1 MNRSA
6 PKMGRPLRGFILAV
20 VVHVAFGALLGVSLR
35 LQPEVVKPIYAEP
48 VQAVV
53 VDLAAIAQEKKRKT
67 DALKKKK
74 AAEKKK
80 KADALQKKKAA
91 EKKEKAEEL
100 KKKKAA
106 EKKKNA
112 EELKKKKAE
121 ALKKKKAA
129 EKKKKA
135 AEKKK
140 KAEAL
145 KKKKAAEKKK
155 KAEALKKKKAAE
167 KKKKE
172 EALKKKKAAEKKKK
186 AEAKRKAEEQKRKAE
201 AEKKRKAR
209 EKREREAAERKAA
222 KEALARDERDAG
234 SALGA
239 LVGAIEEKVRSNW
252 SLPGEF
258 TGLAVT
264 ISVKVTRTGEVTLA
278 EIVRSSGNSLF
289 DESAVTALMKAS
301 PLPFPEEPR
310 YYEFIKEFH
319 FVLRAKN

>member
-1 MNRSA
+1 
-6 PKMGRPLRGFILAV
+6 MGRPLRGFILAV

-74 AAEKKK
+74 A
-80 KADALQKKKAA
+80 
-91 EKKEKAEEL
+91 EEL
-100 KKKKAA
+100 KKKKAT
-106 EKKKNA
+106 EKKIK
-112 EELKKKKAE
+112 E
-121 ALKKKKAA
+121 
-129 EKKKKA
+129 
-135 AEKKK
+135 
-140 KAEAL
+140 EAL

-155 KAEALKKKKAAE
+155 KAEELKKKKAAE

-186 AEAKRKAEEQKRKAE
+186 AEAKRKAEEKKRKAE

-209 EKREREAAERKAA
+209 EKQEREAADRKAA
-222 KEALARDERDAG
+222 EEARARDERDAG

-239 LVGAIEEKVRSNW
+239 LVGAIEEKVRNNW

-278 EIVRSSGNSLF
+278 EVVRSSGNSLF

-301 PLPFPEEPR
+301 PLPFPEKPR

-319 FVLRAKN
+319 FVFRPQN

>member
-1 MNRSA
+1 
-6 PKMGRPLRGFILAV
+6 MGRPLRGFILAV

-80 KADALQKKKAA
+80 KTDALQKKKAA

-129 EKKKKA
+129 E
-135 AEKKK
+135 
-140 KAEAL
+140 
-145 KKKKAAEKKK
+145 
-155 KAEALKKKKAAE
+155 
-167 KKKKE
+167 
-172 EALKKKKAAEKKKK
+172 
-186 AEAKRKAEEQKRKAE
+186 
-201 AEKKRKAR
+201 
-209 EKREREAAERKAA
+209 
-222 KEALARDERDAG
+222 
-234 SALGA
+234 
-239 LVGAIEEKVRSNW
+239 
-252 SLPGEF
+252 
-258 TGLAVT
+258 
-264 ISVKVTRTGEVTLA
+264 
-278 EIVRSSGNSLF
+278 
-289 DESAVTALMKAS
+289 
-301 PLPFPEEPR
+301 
-310 YYEFIKEFH
+310 
-319 FVLRAKN
+319 

>member
-1 MNRSA
+1 
-6 PKMGRPLRGFILAV
+6 MGRPLRGFILAV

-80 KADALQKKKAA
+80 KTDALQKKKAA

-140 KAEAL
+140 KA
-145 KKKKAAEKKK
+145 
-155 KAEALKKKKAAE
+155 
-167 KKKKE
+167 

>member
-1 MNRSA
+1 
-6 PKMGRPLRGFILAV
+6 MGRPLRGFILAV

-80 KADALQKKKAA
+80 KTDALQKKKAA

-112 EELKKKKAE
+112 EEL
-121 ALKKKKAA
+121 
-129 EKKKKA
+129 
-135 AEKKK
+135 
-140 KAEAL
+140 
-145 KKKKAAEKKK
+145 KKK

>member
-1 MNRSA
+1 
-6 PKMGRPLRGFILAV
+6 MGRPLRGFILAV

-155 KAEALKKKKAAE
+155 K
-167 KKKKE
+167 E

-239 LVGAIEEKVRSNW
+239 LVGAIEEKVRNNW

>member
-1 MNRSA
+1 
-6 PKMGRPLRGFILAV
+6 MGRPLRGFILAV

-167 KKKKE
+167 KKKK
-172 EALKKKKAAEKKKK
+172 

-239 LVGAIEEKVRSNW
+239 LVGAIEEKVRNNW

>member
-1 MNRSA
+1 
-6 PKMGRPLRGFILAV
+6 MGRPLRGFILAV

-80 KADALQKKKAA
+80 KTDALQKKKAA

-155 KAEALKKKKAAE
+155 KA
-167 KKKKE
+167 

>member
-1 MNRSA
+1 
-6 PKMGRPLRGFILAV
+6 MGRPLRGFILAV

-80 KADALQKKKAA
+80 KTDALQKKKAA

-155 KAEALKKKKAAE
+155 KAEA
-167 KKKKE
+167 
-172 EALKKKKAAEKKKK
+172 
-186 AEAKRKAEEQKRKAE
+186 KRKAEEQKRKAE

-239 LVGAIEEKVRSNW
+239 LVGAIEEKVRNNW

>member
-1 MNRSA
+1 
-6 PKMGRPLRGFILAV
+6 MGRPLRGFILAV
-20 VVHVAFGALLGVSLR
+20 LVHVAFGALLGVSLR

-48 VQAVV
+48 VRAVV

-74 AAEKKK
+74 AEELKT
-80 KADALQKKKAA
+80 KKAA
-91 EKKEKAEEL
+91 E
-100 KKKKAA
+100 
-106 EKKKNA
+106 
-112 EELKKKKAE
+112 KKKKAE

-129 EKKKKA
+129 EKKKKEQALKKKKA

-167 KKKKE
+167 KKKKAAEKKKKE
-172 EALKKKKAAEKKKK
+172 EELKKKKAAEKKKK
-186 AEAKRKAEEQKRKAE
+186 AEAKRKAKEKKRKAE

-209 EKREREAAERKAA
+209 EKREREAADRKAA
-222 KEALARDERDAG
+222 KEARARDERDAG

-278 EIVRSSGNSLF
+278 EVVRKSGNSLF

-319 FVLRAKN
+319 FVFRPQN

>member
-1 MNRSA
+1 
-6 PKMGRPLRGFILAV
+6 
-20 VVHVAFGALLGVSLR
+20 
-35 LQPEVVKPIYAEP
+35 
-48 VQAVV
+48 
-53 VDLAAIAQEKKRKT
+53 
-67 DALKKKK
+67 
-74 AAEKKK
+74 
-80 KADALQKKKAA
+80 
-91 EKKEKAEEL
+91 
-100 KKKKAA
+100 
-106 EKKKNA
+106 
-112 EELKKKKAE
+112 
-121 ALKKKKAA
+121 
-129 EKKKKA
+129 
-135 AEKKK
+135 
-140 KAEAL
+140 
-145 KKKKAAEKKK
+145 
-155 KAEALKKKKAAE
+155 
-167 KKKKE
+167 
-172 EALKKKKAAEKKKK
+172 LKKKKAAEKKKK

-239 LVGAIEEKVRSNW
+239 LVGAIEEKVRNNW

>member
-1 MNRSA
+1 
-6 PKMGRPLRGFILAV
+6 MGRPLRGFILAV
-20 VVHVAFGALLGVSLR
+20 LVHVAFGALLGVSLR

-67 DALKKKK
+67 EELKKK
-74 AAEKKK
+74 
-80 KADALQKKKAA
+80 
-91 EKKEKAEEL
+91 KAEEL

-106 EKKKNA
+106 EKKKK
-112 EELKKKKAE
+112 EQ
-121 ALKKKKAA
+121 
-129 EKKKKA
+129 
-135 AEKKK
+135 
-140 KAEAL
+140 AL

-155 KAEALKKKKAAE
+155 KAEELKKKKAEELKKKKAAEKKKKAAE

-172 EALKKKKAAEKKKK
+172 EALKKKKAEELKKKKAAEKKKK
-186 AEAKRKAEEQKRKAE
+186 AEAKRQAE
-201 AEKKRKAR
+201 EKKRKAEEKKR
-209 EKREREAAERKAA
+209 QAEEKKHKAEAEIKRKARQKREREAAERKAA
-222 KEALARDERDAG
+222 EETRARDERDAG

-278 EIVRSSGNSLF
+278 QVVRSSGNSLF

-301 PLPFPEEPR
+301 PLPFPEDPR

-319 FVLRAKN
+319 FVFRPQN

>member
-1 MNRSA
+1 
-6 PKMGRPLRGFILAV
+6 MGRPLRGFILAV

-74 AAEKKK
+74 AEELKKKKATEKKK
-80 KADALQKKKAA
+80 KEEALKKK
-91 EKKEKAEEL
+91 KAEEL

-106 EKKKNA
+106 EKKKK
-112 EELKKKKAE
+112 EE

-129 EKKKKA
+129 EKKKK
-135 AEKKK
+135 E
-140 KAEAL
+140 EAL

-155 KAEALKKKKAAE
+155 KAEELKKKKAAE

-186 AEAKRKAEEQKRKAE
+186 AEAKRKAEEKKRKAE

-209 EKREREAAERKAA
+209 EKQEREAADRKAA
-222 KEALARDERDAG
+222 EEARARDERDAG

-239 LVGAIEEKVRSNW
+239 LVGAIEEKVRNNW

-278 EIVRSSGNSLF
+278 EVVRSSGNSLF

-301 PLPFPEEPR
+301 PLPFPEKPR

-319 FVLRAKN
+319 FVFRPQN

>member
-167 KKKKE
+167 KKKK
-172 EALKKKKAAEKKKK
+172 

-239 LVGAIEEKVRSNW
+239 LVGAIEEKVRNNW

>member
-1 MNRSA
+1 
-6 PKMGRPLRGFILAV
+6 MGRPLRGFILAV

-80 KADALQKKKAA
+80 KADALQ
-91 EKKEKAEEL
+91 
-100 KKKKAA
+100 
-106 EKKKNA
+106 
-112 EELKKKKAE
+112 
-121 ALKKKKAA
+121 
-129 EKKKKA
+129 
-135 AEKKK
+135 
-140 KAEAL
+140 
-145 KKKKAAEKKK
+145 
-155 KAEALKKKKAAE
+155 
-167 KKKKE
+167 
-172 EALKKKKAAEKKKK
+172 KKKAAEKKKK

>member
-1 MNRSA
+1 
-6 PKMGRPLRGFILAV
+6 MGRPLRGFILAV
-20 VVHVAFGALLGVSLR
+20 LVHVAFGALLGVSLR

-48 VQAVV
+48 VRAVV

-74 AAEKKK
+74 AEELKT
-80 KADALQKKKAA
+80 KKAA
-91 EKKEKAEEL
+91 E
-100 KKKKAA
+100 
-106 EKKKNA
+106 
-112 EELKKKKAE
+112 KKKKAE

-129 EKKKKA
+129 EKKKKEQALKKKKA

-167 KKKKE
+167 KKKKAAEKKKKE
-172 EALKKKKAAEKKKK
+172 EELKKKKAAEKKKK
-186 AEAKRKAEEQKRKAE
+186 AEAKRKAKEKKRKAE

-209 EKREREAAERKAA
+209 EKREREAADRKAA
-222 KEALARDERDAG
+222 KEARARDERDAG

-278 EIVRSSGNSLF
+278 QVVRSSGNSLF

-301 PLPFPEEPR
+301 PLPFPEDPR

-319 FVLRAKN
+319 FVFRPQN

>member
-1 MNRSA
+1 
-6 PKMGRPLRGFILAV
+6 MGRPLRGFILAV

-129 EKKKKA
+129 E
-135 AEKKK
+135 
-140 KAEAL
+140 

>member
-1 MNRSA
+1 
-6 PKMGRPLRGFILAV
+6 MGRPLRGFILAV

-74 AAEKKK
+74 A
-80 KADALQKKKAA
+80 
-91 EKKEKAEEL
+91 EE
-100 KKKKAA
+100 
-106 EKKKNA
+106 
-112 EELKKKKAE
+112 
-121 ALKKKKAA
+121 
-129 EKKKKA
+129 
-135 AEKKK
+135 
-140 KAEAL
+140 L

-155 KAEALKKKKAAE
+155 KAEELKKKKAAE

-186 AEAKRKAEEQKRKAE
+186 AEAKRKAEEKKRKAE

-209 EKREREAAERKAA
+209 EKQEREAADRKAA
-222 KEALARDERDAG
+222 EEARARDERDAG

-239 LVGAIEEKVRSNW
+239 LVGAIEEKVRNNW

-278 EIVRSSGNSLF
+278 EVVRSSGNSLF

-301 PLPFPEEPR
+301 PLPFPEKPR

-319 FVLRAKN
+319 FVFRPQN

>member
-1 MNRSA
+1 
-6 PKMGRPLRGFILAV
+6 MGRPLRGFILAV

-80 KADALQKKKAA
+80 KTDALQKKKAA
-91 EKKEKAEEL
+91 EKKE
-100 KKKKAA
+100 KAA

-129 EKKKKA
+129 E
-135 AEKKK
+135 
-140 KAEAL
+140 

>member
-1 MNRSA
+1 
-6 PKMGRPLRGFILAV
+6 MGRPLRGFILAV

-74 AAEKKK
+74 A
-80 KADALQKKKAA
+80 
-91 EKKEKAEEL
+91 EEL
-100 KKKKAA
+100 KKKKAT
-106 EKKKNA
+106 
-112 EELKKKKAE
+112 
-121 ALKKKKAA
+121 
-129 EKKKKA
+129 EKKKK
-135 AEKKK
+135 E
-140 KAEAL
+140 EAL

-155 KAEALKKKKAAE
+155 KAEELKKKKAAEKKKKEEALKKKKAAEKKKKAEELKKKKAAE

-186 AEAKRKAEEQKRKAE
+186 AEAKRKAEEKKRKAE

-209 EKREREAAERKAA
+209 EKQEREAADRKAA
-222 KEALARDERDAG
+222 EEARARDERDAG

-239 LVGAIEEKVRSNW
+239 LVGAIEEKVRNNW

-278 EIVRSSGNSLF
+278 EVVRSSGNSLF

-301 PLPFPEEPR
+301 PLPFPEKPR

-319 FVLRAKN
+319 FVFRPQN

>member
-1 MNRSA
+1 
-6 PKMGRPLRGFILAV
+6 MGRPLRGFILAV

-74 AAEKKK
+74 A
-80 KADALQKKKAA
+80 
-91 EKKEKAEEL
+91 EE
-100 KKKKAA
+100 
-106 EKKKNA
+106 
-112 EELKKKKAE
+112 
-121 ALKKKKAA
+121 
-129 EKKKKA
+129 
-135 AEKKK
+135 
-140 KAEAL
+140 
-145 KKKKAAEKKK
+145 
-155 KAEALKKKKAAE
+155 LKKKKAAE

-186 AEAKRKAEEQKRKAE
+186 AEAKRKAEEKKRKAE

-209 EKREREAAERKAA
+209 EKQEREAADRKAA
-222 KEALARDERDAG
+222 EEARARDERDAG

-239 LVGAIEEKVRSNW
+239 LVGAIEEKVRNNW

-278 EIVRSSGNSLF
+278 EVVRSSGNSLF

-301 PLPFPEEPR
+301 PLPFPEKPR

-319 FVLRAKN
+319 FVFRPQN

>member
-1 MNRSA
+1 
-6 PKMGRPLRGFILAV
+6 MGRPLRGFILAV

-74 AAEKKK
+74 A
-80 KADALQKKKAA
+80 
-91 EKKEKAEEL
+91 EEL
-100 KKKKAA
+100 KKKKAT
-106 EKKKNA
+106 
-112 EELKKKKAE
+112 
-121 ALKKKKAA
+121 
-129 EKKKKA
+129 
-135 AEKKK
+135 
-140 KAEAL
+140 
-145 KKKKAAEKKK
+145 
-155 KAEALKKKKAAE
+155 E

-186 AEAKRKAEEQKRKAE
+186 AEAKRKAEEKKRKAE

-209 EKREREAAERKAA
+209 EKQEREAADRKAA
-222 KEALARDERDAG
+222 EEARARDERDAG

-239 LVGAIEEKVRSNW
+239 LVGAIEEKVRNNW

-278 EIVRSSGNSLF
+278 EVVRSSGNSLF

-301 PLPFPEEPR
+301 PLPFPEKPR

-319 FVLRAKN
+319 FVFRPQN

>member
-1 MNRSA
+1 
-6 PKMGRPLRGFILAV
+6 MGRPLRGFILAV

-135 AEKKK
+135 
-140 KAEAL
+140 
-145 KKKKAAEKKK
+145 
-155 KAEALKKKKAAE
+155 
-167 KKKKE
+167 
-172 EALKKKKAAEKKKK
+172 
-186 AEAKRKAEEQKRKAE
+186 EAKRKAEEQKRKAE

-239 LVGAIEEKVRSNW
+239 LVGAIEEKVRNNW

>member
-1 MNRSA
+1 
-6 PKMGRPLRGFILAV
+6 MGRPLRGFILAV

-80 KADALQKKKAA
+80 KTDALQKKKAAEKKEKAA

-112 EELKKKKAE
+112 EELKKKKA
-121 ALKKKKAA
+121 
-129 EKKKKA
+129 
-135 AEKKK
+135 
-140 KAEAL
+140 
-145 KKKKAAEKKK
+145 
-155 KAEALKKKKAAE
+155 
-167 KKKKE
+167 

>member
-1 MNRSA
+1 
-6 PKMGRPLRGFILAV
+6 MGRPLRGFILAV

-80 KADALQKKKAA
+80 KTDALQKKKAA

-112 EELKKKKAE
+112 EEL
-121 ALKKKKAA
+121 
-129 EKKKKA
+129 
-135 AEKKK
+135 KKK

>member
-1 MNRSA
+1 
-6 PKMGRPLRGFILAV
+6 MGRPLRGFILAV

-80 KADALQKKKAA
+80 KTDALQKKKAA
-91 EKKEKAEEL
+91 EKKEKAEEI

-155 KAEALKKKKAAE
+155 KA
-167 KKKKE
+167 

>member
-1 MNRSA
+1 
-6 PKMGRPLRGFILAV
+6 MGRPLRGFILAV

-80 KADALQKKKAA
+80 KTDALQKKKAA

-112 EELKKKKAE
+112 EELKKKKA
-121 ALKKKKAA
+121 
-129 EKKKKA
+129 
-135 AEKKK
+135 
-140 KAEAL
+140 
-145 KKKKAAEKKK
+145 
-155 KAEALKKKKAAE
+155 
-167 KKKKE
+167 

>member
-1 MNRSA
+1 
-6 PKMGRPLRGFILAV
+6 MGRPLRGFILAV

-80 KADALQKKKAA
+80 KTDALQKKKAA

-129 EKKKKA
+129 E
-135 AEKKK
+135 
-140 KAEAL
+140 

>member
-1 MNRSA
+1 
-6 PKMGRPLRGFILAV
+6 MGRPLRGFILAV
-20 VVHVAFGALLGVSLR
+20 LVHVAFGALLGVSLR

-48 VQAVV
+48 VRAVV

-74 AAEKKK
+74 AEELKT
-80 KADALQKKKAA
+80 KKAA
-91 EKKEKAEEL
+91 E
-100 KKKKAA
+100 
-106 EKKKNA
+106 
-112 EELKKKKAE
+112 KKKKAE

-129 EKKKKA
+129 EKKKK
-135 AEKKK
+135 EQ
-140 KAEAL
+140 AL

-167 KKKKE
+167 KKKKAAEKKKKE
-172 EALKKKKAAEKKKK
+172 EELKKKKAAEKKKK
-186 AEAKRKAEEQKRKAE
+186 AEAKRKAKEKKRKAE

-209 EKREREAAERKAA
+209 EKREREAADRKAA
-222 KEALARDERDAG
+222 KEARARDERDAG

-278 EIVRSSGNSLF
+278 EVVRKSGNSLF

-319 FVLRAKN
+319 FVFRPQN

>member
-1 MNRSA
+1 
-6 PKMGRPLRGFILAV
+6 MGRPLRGFILAV

-80 KADALQKKKAA
+80 KTDALQKKKAA

-167 KKKKE
+167 KKKK
-172 EALKKKKAAEKKKK
+172 

-239 LVGAIEEKVRSNW
+239 LVGAIEEKVRNNW

>member
-1 MNRSA
+1 
-6 PKMGRPLRGFILAV
+6 MGRPLRGFILAV

-80 KADALQKKKAA
+80 KTDALQKKKAAEKKEKAA

-155 KAEALKKKKAAE
+155 KA
-167 KKKKE
+167 